1 MTFKIYPHTLKKLIE
16 KLSTIP
22 GIGEKSATRIAFFL
36 LSKPDFCE
44 ILGDLIKEL
53 PYKVR
58 LCKFCRNLS
67 EEDVCYICKDTS
79 RNPELLCVVENPVN
93 LFHIETTNAYN
104 GHYFVLHHLLSPRDG
119 IGPKELRLEDLIKL
133 IKQRGIKEVI
143 LALSPTLQGE
153 ATSNYIL
160 QVLKD
165 LPLKITK
172 LACGIPMGMELH
184 FVDPLTLKKAL
195 SSREI
200 LK

>member
-1 MTFKIYPHTLKKLIE
+1 MSLASYPHTLKKLIE
-16 KLSTIP
+16 KLSIIP
-22 GIGEKSATRIAFFL
+22 GIGEKGATRIALFL
-36 LSKPDFCE
+36 LSRPDFCE

-53 PYKVR
+53 PYRVK
-58 LCKFCRNLS
+58 LCKFCQNLS
-67 EEDVCYICKDTS
+67 EEETCSICKDTS
-79 RNPELLCVVENPVN
+79 RNSELLCVVESPVN
-93 LFHIETTNAYN
+93 LFHIEATNAYN
-104 GHYFVLHHLLSPRDG
+104 GYYFVLHHLLSPKDG
-119 IGPKELRLEDLIKL
+119 IGPRELRLEDLIRL
-133 IKQRGIKEVI
+133 IKQRKIKEVI

-184 FVDPLTLKKAL
+184 FVDPITLKKAL